1 MSFETATQPL
11 INPPG
16 LSRQLVTSSWR
27 YKGIALLRIAFG
39 MIWGID
45 AWLKGQPGFTENFV
59 RDISAAMQGQP
70 LAIHAWISFWLHIV
84 QINPSLFAHLIVLGE
99 AMIALLLV
107 TGSFSNLTT
116 ICGIMLSLMVWT
128 TAEGFGG
135 PYSPVSTDI
144 GAAIIYVPVFISL
157 FLVSSG
163 LAFGLDRRL
172 TPLLGK
178 WGFLA
183 SGSFQRGRKRG

>member
-1 MSFETATQPL
+1 MSYRQATQPL
-11 INPPG
+11 INASG
-16 LSRQLVTSSWR
+16 LSRQLATSSWR

-45 AWLKGQPGFTENFV
+45 AWLKWQPGFTHNFV
-59 RDISAAMQGQP
+59 GDISAAMQGQP
-70 LAIHAWISFWLHIV
+70 LAIHAWIGFWLHII
-84 QINPSLFAHLIVLGE
+84 QINPSLFAHLIVLAE
-99 AMIALLLV
+99 LMIALLLI
-107 TGSFSNLTT
+107 TGSLSNMTT
-116 ICGIMLSLMVWT
+116 ICGIVLSLMIWS

-144 GAAIIYVPVFISL
+144 GAAIIYVPVFFSL

-163 LAFGLDRRL
+163 LAFGLDSQL

-183 SGSFQRGRKRG
+183 SGSFQKRTK